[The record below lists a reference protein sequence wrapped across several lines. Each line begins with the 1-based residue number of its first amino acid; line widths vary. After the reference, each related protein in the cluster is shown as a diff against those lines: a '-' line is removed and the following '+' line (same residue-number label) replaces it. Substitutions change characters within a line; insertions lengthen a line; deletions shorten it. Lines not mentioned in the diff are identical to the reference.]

1 MFSDWLK
8 PHIFWNARR
17 VLLHIVVV
25 NFRDLSS
32 SDWLIPQTS
41 HYLITFDRNSKRVL
55 LHIVLK
61 FINLQALSGYEANI
75 GDSQSILP

>member
-32 SDWLIPQTS
+32 SDWLKPHI
-41 HYLITFDRNSKRVL
+41 FWNARRVL